1 MGKHYSESHA
11 NVERLVINKHESGR
25 FCYCQRFS
33 GLGVGSNIKIKKV
46 EVSVARHLRAPP
58 YAAKRKDFDFGT
70 STA

>member
-1 MGKHYSESHA
+1 LTGTQLFSIKNRRCPDE
-11 NVERLVINKHESGR
+11 
-25 FCYCQRFS
+25 QR
-33 GLGVGSNIKIKKV
+33 KKV

>member
-1 MGKHYSESHA
+1 MMV
-11 NVERLVINKHESGR
+11 VE
-25 FCYCQRFS
+25 
-33 GLGVGSNIKIKKV
+33 V